1 MSGRNEKQGKNEAK
15 GGFGTKSEPG
25 WQFNSGDAGA
35 ATKPVRIRTV
45 RWIYGLLAAGY
56 LACVVVQVFFAGLGI
71 LVDPGD
77 LQLHRVFANVFE
89 FVPIVMFVLSF
100 LGDIRG
106 GPRWW
111 PLALFALTALQHIT
125 IQNVTGS
132 LRALHAVDALLLFGL
147 SVHLARRSWPWL
159 LGTNRAGKASASGS
173 EDMKV

>member
-1 MSGRNEKQGKNEAK
+1 MGGRNEKQGNNEAK
-15 GGFGTKSEPG
+15 GGFGPKSEPVR
-25 WQFNSGDAGA
+25 QFNSGDVGA
-35 ATKPVRIRTV
+35 ATMPVRIRTV

-106 GPRWW
+106 GLRWW

-125 IQNVTGS
+125 IQKMWQVRCVRFMRWMRCCCS
-132 LRALHAVDALLLFGL
+132 DCRCIWPDVPGL
-147 SVHLARRSWPWL
+147 GCWVRTEPARQVRQGL
-159 LGTNRAGKASASGS
+159 KI
-173 EDMKV
+173 